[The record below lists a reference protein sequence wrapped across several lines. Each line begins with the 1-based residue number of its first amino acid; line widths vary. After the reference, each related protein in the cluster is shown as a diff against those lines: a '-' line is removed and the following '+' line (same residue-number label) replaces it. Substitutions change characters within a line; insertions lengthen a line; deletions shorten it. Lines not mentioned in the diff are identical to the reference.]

1 MDDVQPRSTPG
12 ATAGH
17 HFSSLQTCPHKA
29 WSDYFLSGRLK
40 ADPPGF
46 LLAMQREG
54 IAHEE
59 AICQS
64 LFPGAVRIPER
75 ISSEDRQRR
84 TVDAMRAGS
93 PAILQAYLAA
103 EGRVGIADVLE
114 LVGPS
119 SESPTG
125 FLYRVGEFKR
135 AQKLMVAHVLQ
146 AAWYT
151 ELLGEIQGQTPTEA
165 FFILGDG
172 SQITVPL
179 TESSSIFFAQK
190 SQLDALRDPAARP
203 GPHLCKACL
212 SCPWR
217 SVCIPELIATEHVSL
232 LPGISRTMAERLRSH
247 CGVTR
252 WPELAAASDEQF
264 LDYGIPSRDW
274 PLIRA
279 AALQLRT
286 GQAVTRQPLNHVTL
300 RALSAM
306 AIEFR
311 SGASGAAGAPPPPQ
325 AAWLE
330 NDGTGPTRIEI
341 APDWT
346 ADLSP
351 VAGRTPIVVY
361 GATELAITHR
371 LLRTATGQS
380 PHVVDL
386 LALIENFVHA
396 PLQGLELAQ
405 VTEYTNPALTCPADG
420 PSRVMA
426 MRAVINWLA
435 GERGV
440 AA

>member
-1 MDDVQPRSTPG
+1 
-12 ATAGH
+12 
-17 HFSSLQTCPHKA
+17 
-29 WSDYFLSGRLK
+29 
-40 ADPPGF
+40 
-46 LLAMQREG
+46 MQREG

-75 ISSEDRQRR
+75 LSAEDRQRR
-84 TVDAMRAGS
+84 TVDAMRAGA
-93 PAILQAYLAA
+93 PVILQAYLGA
-103 EGRVGIADVLE
+103 EGRVGVADVLE

-151 ELLGEIQGQTPTEA
+151 ELLGEIQGRTPTEA
-165 FFILGDG
+165 FFMLGDG
-172 SQITVPL
+172 SRIAVPL
-179 TESSSIFFAQK
+179 TESSSIFSSQK
-190 SQLDALRDPAARP
+190 TMLDALRDPAARP

-232 LPGISRTMAERLRSH
+232 LPGISRAMAERLRSKS
-247 CGVTR
+247 GVTR
-252 WPELAAASDEQF
+252 WPVLATASDEQL

-279 AALQLRT
+279 AALRLRS

-306 AIEFR
+306 SIEFG

-330 NDGTGPTRIEI
+330 NDGAGPTRIEI

-346 ADLSP
+346 ANLSP

-420 PSRVMA
+420 PGRVMA

>member
-1 MDDVQPRSTPG
+1 MDAVQPRSTPG

-17 HFSSLQTCPHKA
+17 HFSSLQICPHKA
-29 WSDYFLSGRLK
+29 WSDYFLPSSLK

-75 ISSEDRQRR
+75 ISSDDRQRR

-119 SESPTG
+119 SESATG

-135 AQKLMVAHVLQ
+135 AQNLMVAHVLQ

-151 ELLGEIQGQTPTEA
+151 DLLGEIQGQTPTEA

-172 SQITVPL
+172 SRIAVPFA
-179 TESSSIFFAQK
+179 ESSSIFSAQK
-190 SQLDALRDPAARP
+190 SQLNALRDPAARP

-232 LPGISRTMAERLRSH
+232 LPGISRAMAERLRSTS
-247 CGVTR
+247 GVTR
-252 WPELAAASDEQF
+252 WPVLATASDEQL

-279 AALQLRT
+279 AALRLRS
-286 GQAVTRQPLNHVTL
+286 GQAVTRQPLNHLTL

-306 AIEFR
+306 SIEFG
-311 SGASGAAGAPPPPQ
+311 SGASGTAGAPPPPQ

-330 NDGTGPTRIEI
+330 NHGAGPMRIEI

-371 LLRTATGQS
+371 LLRTAGGQS

-405 VTEYTNPALTCPADG
+405 VTEYTTPALTCPADG
-420 PSRVMA
+420 PGRVMA
-426 MRAVINWLA
+426 MRAVIDWLA

>member
-1 MDDVQPRSTPG
+1 MDAVQPRSTPG
-12 ATAGH
+12 ATAGQ
-17 HFSSLQTCPHKA
+17 HFASLQTCPHKA
-29 WSDYFLSGRLK
+29 WSDYFLPGRLK

-103 EGRVGIADVLE
+103 EGRVGVADVLE

-125 FLYRVGEFKR
+125 FLYQVGEFKR

-151 ELLGEIQGQTPTEA
+151 ELLGEIQGQTLRDA

-172 SQITVPL
+172 SRIAVPL
-179 TESSSIFFAQK
+179 AESSSIFSVQK
-190 SQLDALRDPAARP
+190 TMLDALRDPAARP

-232 LPGISRTMAERLRSH
+232 LPGISRAMAERLRSKS
-247 CGVTR
+247 GVTR
-252 WPELAAASDEQF
+252 WPVLATASNEQL

-279 AALQLRT
+279 AALRLET

-306 AIEFR
+306 SIEFG

-330 NDGTGPTRIEI
+330 NDGAGPTRIEI

>member
-1 MDDVQPRSTPG
+1 
-12 ATAGH
+12 
-17 HFSSLQTCPHKA
+17 
-29 WSDYFLSGRLK
+29 
-40 ADPPGF
+40 
-46 LLAMQREG
+46 MQREG

-64 LFPGAVRIPER
+64 LFPWAVRIPER

-119 SESPTG
+119 SESATG

-151 ELLGEIQGQTPTEA
+151 ELLGEIQGQTPREA

-172 SQITVPL
+172 SRIAVPL
-179 TESSSIFFAQK
+179 TESSSIFSAQK
-190 SQLDALRDPAARP
+190 TMLDALRDPAARP

-232 LPGISRTMAERLRSH
+232 LPGISRAMAERLRSKS
-247 CGVTR
+247 GVTR
-252 WPELAAASDEQF
+252 WSVLATASDEQL

-274 PLIRA
+274 PLVRA
-279 AALQLRT
+279 AALRLET

-306 AIEFR
+306 SIEFG
-311 SGASGAAGAPPPPQ
+311 SGASGAAGAPPPPPQ

-330 NDGTGPTRIEI
+330 NDGAGPTRIEI

-346 ADLSP
+346 ANLSP

-361 GATELAITHR
+361 GATELAIAHR

>member
-1 MDDVQPRSTPG
+1 MDAVQPRSTPG
-12 ATAGH
+12 VTAGH
-17 HFSSLQTCPHKA
+17 HFSSLQICPHKA
-29 WSDYFLSGRLK
+29 WSDYFLPGSLK

-75 ISSEDRQRR
+75 ISSDDRQRR
-84 TVDAMRAGS
+84 TVDAMQAGA

-119 SESPTG
+119 SESATG

-151 ELLGEIQGQTPTEA
+151 DLLGEIQGQTPTEA

-172 SQITVPL
+172 SRIAVPL
-179 TESSSIFFAQK
+179 AESSSIFSGQK
-190 SQLDALRDPAARP
+190 SQLNALRDPAARP

-232 LPGISRTMAERLRSH
+232 LPGISRAMAERLRSTS
-247 CGVTR
+247 GVTR
-252 WPELAAASDEQF
+252 WPVLATASDEQL

-274 PLIRA
+274 PLIRS
-279 AALQLRT
+279 AALCLSA
-286 GQAVTRQPLNHVTL
+286 GQAVTRQPLNHATL
-300 RALSAM
+300 RALSAIS
-306 AIEFR
+306 IEFG
-311 SGASGAAGAPPPPQ
+311 SGASGAAGAPPPQ

-330 NDGTGPTRIEI
+330 NDGAGPTRIEI

-371 LLRTATGQS
+371 LLRTAGGQS

-420 PSRVMA
+420 PGRVMA

-435 GERGV
+435 GDRGV

>member
-1 MDDVQPRSTPG
+1 MDAVQPRSTPG
-12 ATAGH
+12 ATAGQ
-17 HFSSLQTCPHKA
+17 HFASLQTCPHRA
-29 WSDYFLSGRLK
+29 WSDYFLPGRLK

-64 LFPGAVRIPER
+64 LFPWAVRIPER

-103 EGRVGIADVLE
+103 EGRVGIADVME
-114 LVGPS
+114 LAGPS
-119 SESPTG
+119 SESATG

-151 ELLGEIQGQTPTEA
+151 ELLGEIQGQTLRDA

-172 SQITVPL
+172 SRIAVPL
-179 TESSSIFFAQK
+179 AESSSIFSVQK
-190 SQLDALRDPAARP
+190 TMLDALRDPAARP
-203 GPHLCKACL
+203 GPYLCKACL

-232 LPGISRTMAERLRSH
+232 LPGISRAMAERLRSTS
-247 CGVTR
+247 GVTR
-252 WPELAAASDEQF
+252 WPVLATASNEQL

-279 AALQLRT
+279 AALRLET

-306 AIEFR
+306 SIEFG
-311 SGASGAAGAPPPPQ
+311 SGASGSAGAPPPPQ

-330 NDGTGPTRIEI
+330 NDGAGPTRIEI

-346 ADLSP
+346 ADLSA

-405 VTEYTNPALTCPADG
+405 VTEYTNPTLTCPADG
-420 PSRVMA
+420 PGRVMA

>member
-1 MDDVQPRSTPG
+1 
-12 ATAGH
+12 
-17 HFSSLQTCPHKA
+17 
-29 WSDYFLSGRLK
+29 
-40 ADPPGF
+40 
-46 LLAMQREG
+46 MQREG

-103 EGRVGIADVLE
+103 EGRVGVADVLE

-125 FLYRVGEFKR
+125 FLYQVGEFKR

-151 ELLGEIQGQTPTEA
+151 ELLGEIQGQTLRDA

-172 SQITVPL
+172 SRIAVPL
-179 TESSSIFFAQK
+179 AESSSIFSVQK
-190 SQLDALRDPAARP
+190 TMLDALRDPAARP

-232 LPGISRTMAERLRSH
+232 LPGISRAMAERLRSKS
-247 CGVTR
+247 GVTR
-252 WPELAAASDEQF
+252 WPVLATASNEQL

-279 AALQLRT
+279 AALRLET

-306 AIEFR
+306 SIEFG

-330 NDGTGPTRIEI
+330 NDGAGPTRIEI

-361 GATELAITHR
+361 GATELAITQR
-371 LLRTATGQS
+371 LLRAAGGQS

-386 LALIENFVHA
+386 LDLIENFVHA

>member
-1 MDDVQPRSTPG
+1 MDAVHLRSTPG
-12 ATAGH
+12 TTTGQ

-29 WSDYFLSGRLK
+29 WSDYFLPGSLK
-40 ADPPGF
+40 AAPPGF

-75 ISSEDRQRR
+75 ISSDDRQRC
-84 TVDAMRAGS
+84 TLDAMRAGA

-103 EGRVGIADVLE
+103 EGRVGIADALE

-151 ELLGEIQGQTPTEA
+151 ELLGEIQGQTPTDA

-172 SQITVPL
+172 SRIAVPL
-179 TESSSIFFAQK
+179 TESSSIFSAQK
-190 SQLDALRDPAARP
+190 TMLDALRDPAARP

-232 LPGISRTMAERLRSH
+232 LPGISRAMAERLRSKS
-247 CGVTR
+247 GVTR
-252 WPELAAASDEQF
+252 WPVLATASDEQL

-274 PLIRA
+274 PLVRA
-279 AALQLRT
+279 AALRLET

-306 AIEFR
+306 SIEFG

-330 NDGTGPTRIEI
+330 NDGAGPTRIEI

-346 ADLSP
+346 ANLSP

-420 PSRVMA
+420 PGRVMA

>member
-1 MDDVQPRSTPG
+1 MDVVQPRSTPG

-17 HFSSLQTCPHKA
+17 HFSSLQICPHKA
-29 WSDYFLSGRLK
+29 WSDYFLPGSLK

-59 AICQS
+59 AICES
-64 LFPGAVRIPER
+64 LFPEAVRIPER
-75 ISSEDRQRR
+75 LSAEDRQRR
-84 TVDAMRAGS
+84 TVDAMRAGA

-125 FLYRVGEFKR
+125 FLYQVGEFKR

-151 ELLGEIQGQTPTEA
+151 DLLGEIQGRTPTEA

-172 SQITVPL
+172 SRIAVPL
-179 TESSSIFFAQK
+179 AESFGIFSAQK
-190 SQLDALRDPAARP
+190 TMLDALRDPAARP

-217 SVCIPELIATEHVSL
+217 SVCVPELIASEHVSL
-232 LPGISRTMAERLRSH
+232 LPGISRAAAERLRSKS
-247 CGVTR
+247 GITR
-252 WPELAAASDEQF
+252 WPELADASDEQ
-264 LDYGIPSRDW
+264 LLVYGVAPTDW

-279 AALQLRT
+279 AASRLRG
-286 GQAVTRQPLNHVTL
+286 GQAITRQPLNHAAL

-306 AIEFR
+306 SIEFG
-311 SGASGAAGAPPPPQ
+311 SGASGAAGASPPPR

-330 NDGTGPTRIEI
+330 NADTGPTRIEI

-346 ADLSP
+346 ADLSA
-351 VAGRTPIVVY
+351 VEGRTPIVVY
-361 GATELAITHR
+361 GTTELAITQR
-371 LLRTATGQS
+371 LFRTAGGQS
-380 PHVVDL
+380 PRVVDL
-386 LALIENFVHA
+386 LALIENLVHA
-396 PLQGLELAQ
+396 PLRGLELAH
-405 VTEYTNPALTCPADG
+405 VTEYTHPSLACPIDG
-420 PSRVMA
+420 PGRVMA

>member
-1 MDDVQPRSTPG
+1 MDVVQPPSTPG

-17 HFSSLQTCPHKA
+17 HFSSLQICPHKA
-29 WSDYFLSGRLK
+29 WSDYFLPGSLK

-59 AICQS
+59 AICQT

-75 ISSEDRQRR
+75 LSAEDRQRR
-84 TVDAMRAGS
+84 TVDAMRAGA

-114 LVGPS
+114 LLGPS

-125 FLYRVGEFKR
+125 FLYQVGEFKR

-151 ELLGEIQGQTPTEA
+151 ELLGEIQGRTPSEA

-172 SQITVPL
+172 SRVAVPL
-179 TESSSIFFAQK
+179 AESSGIFAAQTTM
-190 SQLDALRDPAARP
+190 LDALRDPAARP

-232 LPGISRTMAERLRSH
+232 LPGFSRAAAERLRSKS
-247 CGVTR
+247 GITR
-252 WPELAAASDEQF
+252 WPELAAANDEQ
-264 LDYGIPSRDW
+264 LLVYGVAPRDW

-279 AALQLRT
+279 AASRLWA
-286 GQAVTRQPLNHVTL
+286 GQAVTRQPLNHATL

-306 AIEFR
+306 SIEFG
-311 SGASGAAGAPPPPQ
+311 SGASGLAGASPPQ

-330 NDGTGPTRIEI
+330 NADTGPTRIGI

-361 GATELAITHR
+361 GTTELAITHR
-371 LLRTATGQS
+371 LLRTAGGQS
-380 PHVVDL
+380 PQVVDL

-405 VTEYTNPALTCPADG
+405 VTEYTHPALAYPPDG
-420 PSRVMA
+420 PGRVKA

>member
-1 MDDVQPRSTPG
+1 M
-12 ATAGH
+12 
-17 HFSSLQTCPHKA
+17 
-29 WSDYFLSGRLK
+29 
-40 ADPPGF
+40 
-46 LLAMQREG
+46 
-54 IAHEE
+54 
-59 AICQS
+59 
-64 LFPGAVRIPER
+64 
-75 ISSEDRQRR
+75 
-84 TVDAMRAGS
+84 
-93 PAILQAYLAA
+93 
-103 EGRVGIADVLE
+103 
-114 LVGPS
+114 
-119 SESPTG
+119 
-125 FLYRVGEFKR
+125 
-135 AQKLMVAHVLQ
+135 
-146 AAWYT
+146 
-151 ELLGEIQGQTPTEA
+151 
-165 FFILGDG
+165 
-172 SQITVPL
+172 
-179 TESSSIFFAQK
+179 
-190 SQLDALRDPAARP
+190 LDALRDPAARP

-232 LPGISRTMAERLRSH
+232 LPGISRAMAERLRSKS
-247 CGVTR
+247 GVTR
-252 WPELAAASDEQF
+252 WPVLATASDEQL

-279 AALQLRT
+279 AALRLET

-306 AIEFR
+306 SIEFG

-330 NDGTGPTRIEI
+330 NDGAGPTRIEI

-420 PSRVMA
+420 PGRVMA